1 MIVYAQYP
9 FFIGNIM
16 YVYLVV
22 LMLNGTY
29 AVHTPNTVFSTK
41 KLCILYKELD
51 AKRLIASKV
60 NDKARFFFFFLK
72 LPEDPYNGA

>member
-1 MIVYAQYP
+1 
-9 FFIGNIM
+9 M

-29 AVHTPNTVFSTK
+29 AVHTPNIVFSTK
-41 KLCILYKELD
+41 NLCLNYSVKD

-60 NDKARFFFFFLK
+60 NPDGKFFATCIK
-72 LPEDPYNGA
+72 IPDDPDDINA